1 MRFVHRLT
9 SAGRRAA
16 ADLFMRSWGDPFG
29 GASMRRRLG
38 GIALLL
44 VVAVVSCTPAAT
56 TPPKPSGKEFGPAP
70 IPITSALVAQGSIAA
85 TLVYSGN
92 VQSRSQVNVV
102 PKITGRVERLYVDIG
117 DEVRQGEVIAELDR
131 AALDAQVQQAE
142 AAVSVAQARLQQVQA
157 GSKAGGRAEQIAA
170 ARAQVGQ
177 AQSRLDAILAG
188 PKPDDAAGL
197 DAAIDQSRA
206 QVDQSRAQLASAQ
219 ATMTEARFRL
229 EQARAGLGGPNTRA
243 EDIAAAQAALNAA
256 RSRLDNLRAGARP
269 EDIRAAELA
278 VQRTRV
284 NVAAADA
291 ALEAC
296 GRTVTT
302 NRSRN
307 RNEQTGQT
315 TTSTSQS
322 RQSCSSSQEDQ

>member
-1 MRFVHRLT
+1 MRFVHRVT
-9 SAGRRAA
+9 SASRRVA
-16 ADLFMRSWGDPFG
+16 GDPLLRGWVDPHG
-29 GASMRRRLG
+29 GGQMRRRLG

-70 IPITSALVAQGSIAA
+70 IPITSALVTQGSIAA

-157 GSKAGGRAEQIAA
+157 GSKEEDIEAAAAAVRSAEARLDQARAGGRGEEIAA

-177 AQSRLDAILAG
+177 AQSRLGAAPGGAQPDGGAG
-188 PKPDDAAGL
+188 PD
-197 DAAIDQSRA
+197 
-206 QVDQSRAQLASAQ
+206 
-219 ATMTEARFRL
+219 
-229 EQARAGLGGPNTRA
+229 GPMRH
-243 EDIAAAQAALNAA
+243 
-256 RSRLDNLRAGARP
+256 R
-269 EDIRAAELA
+269 
-278 VQRTRV
+278 
-284 NVAAADA
+284 
-291 ALEAC
+291 
-296 GRTVTT
+296 
-302 NRSRN
+302 
-307 RNEQTGQT
+307 
-315 TTSTSQS
+315 
-322 RQSCSSSQEDQ
+322 